1 MQHLLS
7 IESLTA
13 AEILKTIDLAKK
25 LKATR
30 GMETSK
36 PLAGECWGLLFSKS
50 STRTRVS
57 FEVGIRELGGEA
69 LFLSSSE
76 IQLGRGEPIED
87 TARVLGRMIHG
98 AVIRTFK
105 QSDIETFAALS
116 GIPTINALTDE
127 EHPCQIL
134 ADLLTIE
141 ELRGSLDGLKVAF
154 IGDADCNMGHSWIWA
169 AARLGFELRL
179 ACPQLYRPPAELIA
193 SAEAAGGAVT
203 ITNDPEEAALGA
215 DILYT
220 DVWVSMGKEEEAEY
234 RAAQFARYQIN
245 DSVVAA
251 AAPKAHVLH
260 CLPAYRGK
268 EITAEVFERHADAIF
283 QQAENRLHAQKA
295 VMTLLKS

>member
-1 MQHLLS
+1 MKHLLS
-7 IESLTA
+7 IESLHA
-13 AEILKTIDLAKK
+13 SEILEIVDLAKQ

-30 GMETSK
+30 GSDAAK
-36 PLAGECWGLLFSKS
+36 PLSGECWGLLFAKS

-57 FEVGIRELGGEA
+57 FEVGIRELGGDA

-105 QSDIETFAALS
+105 QSDVETFAELS
-116 GIPTINALTDE
+116 GIPTINALTDD

-134 ADLLTIE
+134 ADLQTIE
-141 ELRGSLDGLKVAF
+141 ELRGTLDGLKIAF
-154 IGDADCNMGHSWIWA
+154 IGDADCNMGRSWIWA

-179 ACPQLYRPPAELIA
+179 ACPKLYSPPSELLA
-193 SAEAAGGAVT
+193 KSGGKVT
-203 ITNDPEEAALGA
+203 VTEDPEEAAHGA

-220 DVWVSMGKEEEAEY
+220 DVWVSMGKEEEAEH

-245 DSVVAA
+245 DRVVAA
-251 AAPKAHVLH
+251 ASPKARVLH